1 MPHQTQFTHNY
12 IQCLKTIQQ
21 LKQLHVYFKLN
32 LMLHGKWHEP
42 LIEVDIIKNE
52 AYSYMYLGLE
62 AMCYIS
68 TEI

>member
-1 MPHQTQFTHNY
+1 MPENNTAAQATSR
-12 IQCLKTIQQ
+12 L
-21 LKQLHVYFKLN
+21 FKLN

-62 AMCYIS
+62 AMCNIS
-68 TEI
+68 EI